1 MEHLNSHMEQQSIQ
15 WRRDK
20 VQELSSQGNS
30 QREIARI
37 LQVGTGT
44 INRDLSF
51 LRQQAKENIKRYID
65 ERLPEEYE
73 KCLVGLTAILREA
86 WNTSQQTEDRREKIQ
101 ALSLAKECYSMKLD
115 LLTNATV
122 VDDAIRFV
130 TDRSKGKDREQVKSS
145 LSTSS
150 SDSSNEDDKESK
162 EPDYNDDD
170 EKFDKQGEEKQEQDT
185 GEITTVN
192 QVF

>member
-15 WRRDK
+15 WRKDK